1 MKSSQHTESLQQAL
15 MHPARD
21 QFWYLKPA
29 TLCLSAGLKSLL
41 HSSWEMAGSLS
52 YYKCLCKGFLT
63 WCQLYSL
70 AALLKCSLWAGVRR
84 GIHSSELHWH
94 GEQSW
99 AAGLGKPASC
109 CQLLD
114 LHKVTL
120 NILLYK
126 TAWCFCSYLCY
137 SRCCICYL
145 RAELNA
151 VFLGRHHCCSLA
163 LCPGWK
169 REGKREALDEGLHP
183 VHANTPQNKD
193 SSWDAVSPIPSVTAF
208 SRSPPLWQRLR
219 AGSVLCCG
227 GAWVAGKQRGKPASG
242 AGAGGAGGFSP
253 QLVTDTSLQTGSLP
267 YPENKQSL
275 QLLK

>member
-84 GIHSSELHWH
+84 GIHSSELRWH

-99 AAGLGKPASC
+99 AAGLGNPASC

-114 LHKVTL
+114 LHEVTP
-120 NILLYK
+120 NILPYK
-126 TAWCFCSYLCY
+126 TTWCFCSYLHY
-137 SRCCICYL
+137 SRCCICCL
-145 RAELNA
+145 RAELN
-151 VFLGRHHCCSLA
+151 
-163 LCPGWK
+163 
-169 REGKREALDEGLHP
+169 
-183 VHANTPQNKD
+183 
-193 SSWDAVSPIPSVTAF
+193 
-208 SRSPPLWQRLR
+208 
-219 AGSVLCCG
+219 
-227 GAWVAGKQRGKPASG
+227 AGKQRGKPASG
-242 AGAGGAGGFSP
+242 AGAGGFSP
-253 QLVTDTSLQTGSLP
+253 QLVTDASLQPGSLP
-267 YPENKQSL
+267 DNKQSL